1 MGPLFRALCVAAL
14 LSSAPL
20 TASAAD
26 IGRLEWG
33 GFVVEADSSNGYQE
47 INSSTS
53 DDGRSLTLTF
63 SALEAK
69 ADGSTMEAT
78 AKVAGH
84 YDVSQPKL
92 DSFVMARVNLEG
104 HIIKSTGSVAKLVL
118 KVGGS
123 EKIIEWPE
131 GNVASEKYTRAVEIA
146 LPAGGRLPNPFPVSV
161 DVLARKTGYSDAVY
175 VSVSGL
181 TITAI
186 EEPKVASN

>member
-1 MGPLFRALCVAAL
+1 MAAL

-20 TASAAD
+20 GASAAD

-47 INSSTS
+47 INSTSS
-53 DDGRSLTLTF
+53 DDGRSLSLTF

-78 AKVAGH
+78 AKVAGY

-92 DSFVMARVNLEG
+92 DSFVMARINLEG

-118 KVGGS
+118 KVAGS

-131 GNVASEKYTRAVEIA
+131 GNVASEKYTRAVEIT
-146 LPAGGRLPNPFPVSV
+146 LPAGGRLPNPFPVSI
-161 DVLARKTGYSDAVY
+161 DVLARKTGYADAVY